1 MKKIRC
7 YIRDL
12 YHLAF
17 VIGTGFAT
25 WKLVRHWRA
34 GRGEKAGHDIDASIR
49 RAAEKLEKTASTLEK
64 WADNHQGEN
73 LGRGID
79 DVLIDTKKTLDRTS
93 DLVSRTLSHAK

>member
-1 MKKIRC
+1 MKKIRG
-7 YIRDL
+7 YINDVYR
-12 YHLAF
+12 LAF

-49 RAAEKLEKTASTLEK
+49 KAAEKLEKTASTLEK
-64 WADNHQGEN
+64 WADSHQGET
-73 LGRGID
+73 LGKGLD

>member
-1 MKKIRC
+1 MKKIRG
-7 YIRDL
+7 YINDF

-17 VIGTGFAT
+17 VLGTGFAA

-34 GRGEKAGHDIDASIR
+34 GRGEKAGHDIDSSIR
-49 RAAEKLEKTASTLEK
+49 KAAEKLEKTASTLEK
-64 WADNHQGEN
+64 WADSHQGEN
-73 LGRGID
+73 LGKGID

>member
-7 YIRDL
+7 YISDL
-12 YHLAF
+12 YRLAF

-49 RAAEKLEKTASTLEK
+49 TAAEKLEKTASTLEK
-64 WADNHQGEN
+64 WADKHQGEN
-73 LGRGID
+73 LGKGLD
-79 DVLIDTKKTLDRTS
+79 DVLTDTKKTLDRAS